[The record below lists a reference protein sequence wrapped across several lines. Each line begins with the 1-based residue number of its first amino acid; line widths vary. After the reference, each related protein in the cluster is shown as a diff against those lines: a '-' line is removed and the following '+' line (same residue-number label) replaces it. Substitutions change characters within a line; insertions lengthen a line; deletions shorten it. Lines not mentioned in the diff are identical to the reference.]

1 MGVLLVVMA
10 HPDDAELMCY
20 GAIKKYAARGYECH
34 LLLLTKGEQSTFN
47 EGSREDRGKYRIAET
62 KKAFSKVDINIS
74 CLDFTDG
81 FIRQD
86 YMLMATLQQQME
98 RIDPTVVITHYPD
111 GGWLEHQDHNAL
123 GNATYS
129 AAIRY
134 AHNLEKVLFTEP
146 LFSNFI
152 SFHPNLL
159 ISIDEYFEEKVE
171 ILKHHVSQDEKFY
184 IDEKFLEMRAA
195 SMSPYIRINGE
206 RFTGK
211 FELFYQVYAVE
222 F

>member
-10 HPDDAELMCY
+10 HPDDAELLCY
-20 GAIKKYAARGYECH
+20 GAIKKYAEQGYDCH
-34 LLLLTKGEQSTFN
+34 LLLLTKGEQATVN
-47 EGSREDRGKYRIAET
+47 KGPYGDRIAET
-62 KKAFSKVDINIS
+62 KNAFDNVNINIS

-81 FIRQD
+81 FLRQD
-86 YMLMATLQQQME
+86 YMLMATLQQHIE
-98 RIDPTVVITHYPD
+98 RLNPTVVITHYPD

-123 GNATYS
+123 GNAVYS

-134 AHNLEKVLFTEP
+134 ANNLEKVLFAEP

-159 ISIDEYFEEKVE
+159 INIDKYFDEKVA
-171 ILKHHVSQDEKFY
+171 IMKRHVSQDEKFY
-184 IDEKFLEMRAA
+184 IDEKFLEMRAG
-195 SMSPYIRINGE
+195 SMSPYISVNGK
-206 RFTGK
+206 RFAGK

>member
-1 MGVLLVVMA
+1 MKVLLVVMA
-10 HPDDAELMCY
+10 HPDDAELLCY
-20 GAIKKYAARGYECH
+20 GAIKKYAQQGYECH
-34 LLLLTKGEQSTFN
+34 LLLLTKGERATVN
-47 EGSREDRGKYRIAET
+47 KEDRIAET
-62 KKAFSKVDINIS
+62 KNAFNNVDINIS

-81 FIRQD
+81 FLRQD
-86 YMLMATLQQQME
+86 YMLMATLQQQIE

-134 AHNLEKVLFTEP
+134 AHNLEKILFAEP

-159 ISIDEYFEEKVE
+159 INIDKYFDEKVE
-171 ILKHHVSQDEKFY
+171 ILKRHVSQDEKFY
-184 IDEKFLEMRAA
+184 IDEKFLGMRAG
-195 SMSPYIRINGE
+195 SMSPYIRVNGK
-206 RFTGK
+206 RFAGK
-211 FELFYQVYAVE
+211 FELFYQAYAVE